1 MEDLIMSS
9 NDKEFLVQSIRTQY
23 TGKEFTALDELKSLD
38 RKVKR
43 PAKVFSYVYG
53 SISALIIGTGMSL
66 VMTDIGTQ
74 LGIKNSMAYGIVIGI
89 AGIIMALI
97 NYPIHKKILNSGKK
111 KYVGQIINLSDK
123 AMLQQ

>member
-1 MEDLIMSS
+1 MIRSFWYS
-9 NDKEFLVQSIRTQY
+9 QSEHSIQGRNLL
-23 TGKEFTALDELKSLD
+23 ALDELKSLD

>member
-1 MEDLIMSS
+1 MSS